1 MSLSYGNYPNGYG
14 FTPDTDSLLR
24 QMQHGN
30 PPAQHGGGQHGGP
43 PPQHGGGQHGSP
55 PPQHGGGQH
64 GSPPPQHGG
73 GQHGGPPPQYGGDQ
87 HHGYPPPPHGGG
99 QHYHGGP
106 PTAPPPTFIP
116 HLQVGLHAV
125 DPGGIRHCLF
135 RFTYVWLMNGKSFWF
150 YPTNVGPSS
159 VSGYRWSGHHWDSY
173 GTDLRRIRSF
183 SCH

>member
-30 PPAQHGGGQHGGP
+30 PPAQHGGGQHGG
-43 PPQHGGGQHGSP
+43 
-55 PPQHGGGQH
+55 
-64 GSPPPQHGG
+64 PPPQHGG